1 MAVLIHLRHWHG
13 LCVCVCVRACVR
25 ACVCACACVRVC
37 VCVCVLCA
45 CVPPRQS
52 RRRGARLGAP
62 PPKRLQRGSTP
73 RGAPSCAPLCPSH
86 ECASLLTPPAVK
98 RRRSRHDT
106 AGRPAGRA
114 GRARASSRGATAQT
128 AATRASAAS
137 AAPATRWRAPTP
149 PLAAAR
155 RARAGQ
161 RKATRRTP
169 CVQNAPTSG
178 REIWGDMGRYGQPA
192 CRRRQPRGGKTV
204 LGMYSEHRVDTREA
218 ETANTAEYGRVQWN
232 ALPSR
237 ALVRIHEH
245 RILLLGPY
253 ACVKPPADCA
263 GE

>member
-1 MAVLIHLRHWHG
+1 V
-13 LCVCVCVRACVR
+13 CVCVCVRACVR

-52 RRRGARLGAP
+52 RRRGGRRGAP

-192 CRRRQPRGGKTV
+192 WWVRQPQGGRYGEIWGDMGRYGEIWAACVQKAPTSGREDGLGNVFRAPRGYKRGGDSEYSRIRPSTV
-204 LGMYSEHRVDTREA
+204 ECVALSSASSDT
-218 ETANTAEYGRVQWN
+218 
-232 ALPSR
+232 
-237 ALVRIHEH
+237 
-245 RILLLGPY
+245 
-253 ACVKPPADCA
+253 
-263 GE
+263 